1 MSVRNLHAWRAALA
15 LVACTAITGLLPRT
29 AHADPR
35 APWCVD
41 TADLG
46 AGLQCNYFSLEE
58 CQIAAR
64 GVSNICA
71 VNPYYVPAA
80 APVHRQYRGHRR
92 YR

>member
-1 MSVRNLHAWRAALA
+1 MTMRKSLAAAMALA
-15 LVACTAITGLLPRT
+15 LITGAAALGSAGS
-29 AHADPR
+29 AHANSR

-46 AGLQCNYFSLEE
+46 AGFQCNYFSLEE

-71 VNPYYVPAA
+71 VNPFYVPEA
-80 APVHRQYRGHRR
+80 APVRRQHSKRRPYR
-92 YR
+92 

>member
-1 MSVRNLHAWRAALA
+1 MLVRSPHAWRAALA
-15 LVACTAITGLLPRT
+15 LVACTAITGLLPTT

-46 AGLQCNYFSLEE
+46 AGLQCNYLSLEE

-80 APVHRQYRGHRR
+80 APLRRPHRGPRPYR
-92 YR
+92 

>member
-1 MSVRNLHAWRAALA
+1 MSIRKQLAWRAALA
-15 LVACTAITGLLPRT
+15 VVACTASAGLLPGA

-46 AGLQCNYFSLEE
+46 AGLQCNYFTFEE

-71 VNPYYVPAA
+71 VNPYYVPELE
-80 APVHRQYRGHRR
+80 PVRRQHSKRRR